1 MTINTTAPITITDYL
16 GRRTLII
23 GDVNSGKTRLTLAI
37 LQVFCDSGH
46 AGDITVLDL
55 APDILHAIGGKL
67 ALPPIKDLLVLTCPI
82 IPPRLTAEN
91 QTQVHTLARQNAAAI
106 DPLIDQALAARRA
119 ILFIN
124 DASLYLQAGRP
135 DRLSALTEAHATVV
149 INAYFGQ
156 KFLPTAFSQKE
167 KQRVQNLCEHCDRVI
182 RL

>member
-1 MTINTTAPITITDYL
+1 MNTTTPITITDYL

-37 LQVFCDSGH
+37 LQAFINGGH

-55 APDILHAIGGKL
+55 APDIRHGIGGKL
-67 ALPPIKDLLVLTCPI
+67 ALPSTKDLLILTCPI
-82 IPPRLTAEN
+82 IPPRLTAQNEA
-91 QTQVHTLARQNAAAI
+91 QVHTLARQNAAAI
-106 DPLIDQALAARRA
+106 DPLLDQAVAARRA

-135 DRLSALTEAHATVV
+135 DRLSALAGTCATVV

-167 KQRVQNLCEHCDRVI
+167 KQRVENLCEYCDRVI